1 VCTKD
6 SKSSC
11 MLMAGPDMKVVLCGW
26 KLDLKSLFMLL
37 YKKKISLFL
46 ILMCSECTALIIFSN
61 YCLLFVYRN
70 ISERLPGRQTNQRA
84 EIHVS
89 SICPKILPCVESI
102 IIYSSVSTLAFRN
115 QLWSCEGSTQ
125 NTRSCDFRQIVC
137 FRFYCSLLLSNKQ

>member
-1 VCTKD
+1 
-6 SKSSC
+6 
-11 MLMAGPDMKVVLCGW
+11 
-26 KLDLKSLFMLL
+26 
-37 YKKKISLFL
+37 
-46 ILMCSECTALIIFSN
+46 MCSECTALIIFSN
-61 YCLLFVYRN
+61 YYLLFVYRN